1 MAFGIKVS
9 KPGFD
14 VNTSTI
20 GDTLIDTTYPLLKI
34 KTSGSGSLSVS
45 DGSSDSDTITHSLGY
60 VPHVWVYGQTYSING
75 GAKNAT
81 YTRYPFNEYSS
92 TYYADFG
99 FTVNTTQLIIHG
111 DFWDETSNSD
121 TFSYFYYIFYD
132 E

>member
-20 GDTLIDTTYPLLKI
+20 EDTLIDTTYPLLKI

-45 DGSSDSDTITHSLGY
+45 DGGTDSDTIAHNLGY
-60 VPHVWVYGQTYSING
+60 IPHVWVYGEYYSIG
-75 GAKNAT
+75 EGKVSK
-81 YTRYPFNEYSS
+81 YIRYPFNSYSS
-92 TYYADFG
+92 TYYSAFG
-99 FTVNTTQLIIHG
+99 FTVSSTELVVSG
-111 DFWDETSNSD
+111 AFWDETTNSG